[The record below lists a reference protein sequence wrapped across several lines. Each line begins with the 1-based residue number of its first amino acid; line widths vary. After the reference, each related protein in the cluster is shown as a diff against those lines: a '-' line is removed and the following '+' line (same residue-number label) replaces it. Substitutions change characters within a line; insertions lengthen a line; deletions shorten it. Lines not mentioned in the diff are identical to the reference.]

1 MDESRSKQMDRMVRG
16 PVWCPSGN
24 YGQVPH
30 VGGGALS
37 PHPGG
42 FQTEIQGCWPELP
55 RSA

>member
-1 MDESRSKQMDRMVRG
+1 MDESRSKQMDRVVRG